1 MALHTASEVSAASQT
16 TAYSRSTIVLIGIC
30 FVLSGATG
38 LIYEVLWARMLG
50 LVFGATTLAV
60 STVLAAF
67 MGGLALGSALAGK
80 LAQRIRKP
88 LSVYGVMEI
97 LIAVYALLVP
107 LLFRWIDHVYALIWQ
122 QLQPGYFT
130 FSLWR
135 FSLSGAVLLV
145 PTTLMGATLPVL
157 AAALVRSA
165 GRDSNSVTRLYACN
179 LAGAILGTL
188 AAGFVLLPW
197 LGVRTTIA
205 VAAALNIIVGVI
217 AIVLQHRAQSH
228 AGVAEQI
235 EVEDSVAEVDGRG
248 FWFFAALVSGFVT
261 IGTQVSWTRVL
272 TMIIGSSTYAFSIVV
287 ALFLIGLAIGAW
299 IVARKD
305 RSSKLRSTI
314 LVVEVLTALSLLFS
328 LFVLNK
334 IPGLLIHLGLRLQ
347 VASWTGLLALQIL
360 CATLLILVPAVLMGI
375 VMPLVLVWASSEG
388 KKAVARVG
396 RSYAINTVG
405 AIAGAFLTG
414 FILIPKAST
423 RFTLL
428 FASTCCLIVAGVAY
442 RPVSTGL
449 DPALKRS
456 LAIGITFVAIIG
468 AFIVAPRMNLAD
480 LSIGAY
486 DSLVRVIAQT
496 REGVKEDVSSASDV
510 HELLMY
516 EEGPTATVSVRRD
529 QDTVS
534 MAINGR
540 TNASDSIY
548 DMPTQVMLGQLP
560 LLIAPRIDNGLIIG
574 YATGITVG
582 AMLQSPIQSV
592 TCVELEQGT
601 VAGSEFFNHINNRPL
616 DDPRTKLIIDDART
630 FLRVTPNRYD
640 MIVSEPSHP
649 WVPGVAN
656 LFTQEFFELG
666 RARLTDDGIW
676 VQWVQIYQLSTESLR
691 SVLATYHRVF
701 PHVLVFRVGGLNK
714 GKDLLLIGSNQPLNL
729 DRLSER
735 FADPRI
741 ATELAR
747 VDLKSEA
754 DVRGWF
760 VCDESKLGP
769 AVAGAKINTDD
780 NMHIEMTVPREAFRP
795 LMQSNAEWV
804 QALGK

>member
-1 MALHTASEVSAASQT
+1 MTSRFESST
-16 TAYSRSTIVLIGIC
+16 PNNYSRSTIVLIGLC

-67 MGGLALGSALAGK
+67 MGGLALGSALAGRF
-80 LAQRIRKP
+80 AQRIRKP
-88 LSVYGVMEI
+88 LSVYGSMEI
-97 LIAVYALLVP
+97 LIALYALLVP
-107 LLFRWIDHVYALIWQ
+107 LFFRWIDHVYALIWQ

-135 FSLSGAVLLV
+135 FLLSGVVLLV

-157 AAALVRSA
+157 AAALIRSSE
-165 GRDSNSVTRLYACN
+165 RDSNSVTRLYACN

-188 AAGFVLLPW
+188 GAGFVLLPW

-205 VAAALNIIVGVI
+205 VAAALNVIVGAI
-217 AIVLQHRAQSH
+217 AILLQRRAQSN
-228 AGVAEQI
+228 AQRV
-235 EVEDSVAEVDGRG
+235 EVEAAAAEIKGGGG
-248 FWFFAALVSGFVT
+248 FWFFVALVSGFVT

-305 RSSKLRSTI
+305 RSRSLRSSV
-314 LVVEVLTALSLLFS
+314 LLVEVLTALSLLLS

-334 IPGLLIHLGLRLQ
+334 IPALLVTLGLSLH
-347 VASWTGLLALQIL
+347 VASWLGLLALQIL
-360 CATLLILVPAVLMGI
+360 SATLLILVPAVWMGM
-375 VMPLVLVWASSEG
+375 VMPLVLVWASTEG
-388 KKAVARVG
+388 KNAVARVG

-428 FASTCCLIVAGVAY
+428 FAATCCLIVAGIAY
-442 RPVSTGL
+442 RPVSSGG

-456 LAIGITFVAIIG
+456 LAIGLTFVSIIV
-468 AFIVAPRMNLAD
+468 FFVVAPRMNLAD

-486 DSLVRVIAQT
+486 DSLVRVIAKT
-496 REGVKEDVSSASDV
+496 REGVTENGATERPNV

-516 EEGPTATVSVRRD
+516 EEGATATVSVRRD

-534 MAINGR
+534 LAINGR
-540 TNASDSIY
+540 ANASDSIY

-592 TCVELEQGT
+592 TCVELERGT
-601 VAGSEFFNHINNRPL
+601 VAASEFFNHINNRPL
-616 DDPRTKLIIDDART
+616 DDPRTNLIIDDART

-640 MIVSEPSHP
+640 IIVSEPSHP

-656 LFTQEFFELG
+656 LFTQEFFQLG
-666 RARLTDDGIW
+666 RARLNDGGIW

-691 SVLATYHRVF
+691 SVLATYHKVF

-714 GKDLLLIGSNQPLNL
+714 GKDLLLIGSNQPLSL

-741 ATELAR
+741 ASGLAR

-754 DVRGWF
+754 DVRAWF
-760 VCDESKLGP
+760 VCDEARLGP
-769 AVAGAKINTDD
+769 AVAGATINTDD

-804 QALGK
+804 EALGK

>member
-1 MALHTASEVSAASQT
+1 MAASIGSDKIFT
-16 TAYSRSTIVLIGIC
+16 YSRSTIVLIGLC

-50 LVFGATTLAV
+50 LVFGATTLAI

-80 LAQRIRKP
+80 FAQRIKKP
-88 LSVYGVMEI
+88 LSVYGLIEI

-135 FSLSGAVLLV
+135 FFLSGVVLLV

-157 AAALVRSA
+157 AAVLVHSS

-205 VAAALNIIVGVI
+205 VAAALNIIVGTI
-217 AIVLQHRAQSH
+217 AILLQRRAQSQTD
-228 AGVAEQI
+228 VAERVA
-235 EVEDSVAEVDGRG
+235 VEDSVAEMDGGG

-261 IGTQVSWTRVL
+261 IGTQVSWTRIL

-305 RSSKLRSTI
+305 RSRSLRSSI
-314 LVVEVLTALSLLFS
+314 FLVEVLTALSLLLS

-334 IPGLLIHLGLRLQ
+334 TPALLITLGLSLH
-347 VASWTGLLALQIL
+347 VASWLGLLTLQIL
-360 CATLLILVPAVLMGI
+360 SATLLILVPAVWMGM

-405 AIAGAFLTG
+405 AIAGAFITG

-428 FASTCCLIVAGVAY
+428 FAATCCLIVAGIAY
-442 RPVSTGL
+442 RPVSSSG

-456 LAIGITFVAIIG
+456 LAIGLTLVSIIVL
-468 AFIVAPRMNLAD
+468 FIVAPRMNLAD

-486 DSLVRVIAQT
+486 DSLVRVIAKT
-496 REGVKEDVSSASDV
+496 REGVTENGPDRPQV

-534 MAINGR
+534 LAINGR
-540 TNASDSIY
+540 ANASDSIY

-592 TCVELEQGT
+592 TCVELERGT
-601 VAGSEFFNHINNRPL
+601 VAASEFFNHINNRPL
-616 DDPRTKLIIDDART
+616 DDPRTNLIIDDART

-640 MIVSEPSHP
+640 IIVSEPSHP

-666 RARLTDDGIW
+666 RARLKDDGIW

-691 SVLATYHRVF
+691 VVLATYHKVF

-735 FADPRI
+735 FRDERI
-741 ATELAR
+741 AAELAR

-760 VCDESKLGP
+760 VCDESRLGP

-804 QALGK
+804 EALAK

>member
-1 MALHTASEVSAASQT
+1 MTGSSKA
-16 TAYSRSTIVLIGIC
+16 IGLC

-67 MGGLALGSALAGK
+67 MGGLALGSALAGRF
-80 LAQRIRKP
+80 AQRIRKP
-88 LSVYGVMEI
+88 LSVYGLMEI

-135 FSLSGAVLLV
+135 FVLSGVVLLV

-157 AAALVRSA
+157 AAALVRSS

-197 LGVRTTIA
+197 LGVWTTIA

-217 AIVLQHRAQSH
+217 AILLQRRAQSH
-228 AGVAEQI
+228 GEVAE
-235 EVEDSVAEVDGRG
+235 EVFEDSVPVVNGRG

-314 LVVEVLTALSLLFS
+314 LVVEVLTALSLFLS
-328 LFVLNK
+328 LFVLNE
-334 IPGLLIHLGLRLQ
+334 IPALLINLGLRLQ
-347 VASWTGLLALQIL
+347 VGSWVGLLALQIL
-360 CATLLILVPAVLMGI
+360 SATLLILVPAVLMGM

-405 AIAGAFLTG
+405 AIAGAFFTG
-414 FILIPKAST
+414 FIFIPKAST

-428 FASTCCLIVAGVAY
+428 FAATCCLIVAGVAY
-442 RPVSTGL
+442 RPVSPGA

-456 LAIGITFVAIIG
+456 LAIGLTFVFII
-468 AFIVAPRMNLAD
+468 ALFTVAPRMNLAD

-496 REGVKEDVSSASDV
+496 REGVQEGDTTAGPNV

-516 EEGPTATVSVRRD
+516 KEGPTATVSVRRD
-529 QDTVS
+529 RDTVS

-548 DMPTQVMLGQLP
+548 DMPTQIMLGQLP

-574 YATGITVG
+574 YATGVTVG

-592 TCVELEQGT
+592 TCVELEPET
-601 VAGSEFFNHINNRPL
+601 IAGSEFFNHVNNRPL
-616 DDPRTKLIIDDART
+616 DDPRTNLIIDDART

-640 MIVSEPSHP
+640 IIVSEPSHP
-649 WVPGVAN
+649 WVSGVAN

-666 RARLTDDGIW
+666 RERLKDEGIW
-676 VQWVQIYQLSTESLR
+676 VQWLQIYQLSTESLR
-691 SVLATYHRVF
+691 SVLATYQKVF

-741 ATELAR
+741 AAELAR

-769 AVAGAKINTDD
+769 AVRGARINTDD

-804 QALGK
+804 QALGR

>member
-1 MALHTASEVSAASQT
+1 MTISFEATAPDT
-16 TAYSRSTIVLIGIC
+16 YSRSTIVLIGLC

-67 MGGLALGSALAGK
+67 MGGLALGSALAGRF
-80 LAQRIRKP
+80 AQRIRKP
-88 LSVYGVMEI
+88 LSIYGLMEI
-97 LIAVYALLVP
+97 LIALYALLVP
-107 LLFRWIDHVYALIWQ
+107 LLFRWIDHGYALIWQ
-122 QLQPGYFT
+122 QLQPGYFS

-135 FSLSGAVLLV
+135 FALSGVVLLV

-157 AAALVRSA
+157 AAALMRSS

-188 AAGFVLLPW
+188 AAGFVLLPA

-205 VAAALNIIVGVI
+205 VAATLNIVVGVM
-217 AIVLQHRAQSH
+217 AIVLQRRAHLH
-228 AGVAEQI
+228 ADVVEDVL
-235 EVEDSVAEVDGRG
+235 VEDSVAVVNGRG

-272 TMIIGSSTYAFSIVV
+272 TMVIGSSTYAFSIVV
-287 ALFLIGLAIGAW
+287 ALFLIGLAVGAW
-299 IVARKD
+299 LVARKD
-305 RSSKLRSTI
+305 RSSRLRSTI
-314 LVVEVLTALSLLFS
+314 MVVEVLTALSLLLS
-328 LFVLNK
+328 LFVLNE
-334 IPGLLIHLGLRLQ
+334 IPALLIHLGLRLQ
-347 VASWTGLLALQIL
+347 VASWSGLLALQIL
-360 CATLLILVPAVLMGI
+360 SATLLILVPAVLMGM
-375 VMPLVLVWASSEG
+375 VMPLVLVWASSEAQ
-388 KKAVARVG
+388 KAVARVG
-396 RSYAINTVG
+396 RSYAINTLG
-405 AIAGAFLTG
+405 AIAGAFITG
-414 FILIPKAST
+414 FIFIPKAST

-428 FASTCCLIVAGVAY
+428 FAATCCLIVAGVAY
-442 RPVSTGL
+442 RPVSPSR

-456 LAIGITFVAIIG
+456 LAIGLTFVFIIVL
-468 AFIVAPRMNLAD
+468 FIVAPRMNLAD

-496 REGVKEDVSSASDV
+496 REGVQEGDTTAGPNI

-516 EEGPTATVSVRRD
+516 QEGPTATVSVRRD

-574 YATGITVG
+574 YATGVTVG

-592 TCVELEQGT
+592 TCVELEPGT
-601 VAGSEFFNHINNRPL
+601 IAGSEFFNHINNRPL
-616 DDPRTKLIIDDART
+616 DDPRTNLIIDDART

-640 MIVSEPSHP
+640 IIVSEPSHP

-656 LFTQEFFELG
+656 LFTEEFFELG
-666 RARLTDDGIW
+666 RERLKDDGIW

-691 SVLATYHRVF
+691 SVLATYQKVF

-714 GKDLLLIGSNQPLNL
+714 GKDLLLIGSNRPLNL
-729 DRLSER
+729 DRLPER

-741 ATELAR
+741 AAELTR

-754 DVRGWF
+754 DIRGWF

-769 AVAGAKINTDD
+769 AVAGAMINTDD